1 MKRKIF
7 LALFSI
13 LALLLPLNLRGE
25 VVDRIV
31 ALVNGEIIT
40 LSELE
45 QMGKPFYDQVRQT
58 STTGERE
65 EKMKKAR
72 IEVLDRLI
80 DSRLLEEEM
89 KKRKIEVPERDVD
102 AAIQDVLKSS
112 NLTENDMKKALAREG
127 MTYSTYRQRVRDEL
141 GKMRLVSR
149 EIKSKIVIED
159 VVLRDYYQKNLEK
172 FTDPLEVKIQQI
184 FFPVPEHASQEE
196 TAAVEREARPIL
208 ERARKG
214 EDFAELSGTRDFV
227 MMLAGERLRVALV
240 TTHLPLSQV
249 SGSLSE
255 EKILSV
261 IEITGQ
267 GLKKFWGFRTPRI
280 AVTAFN
286 PHAGEGGLFGKE
298 EKIISRAVERARERG
313 WGASGP
319 WPADSLFYRAVQGEY
334 DAVVCMYHDQGLI
347 PLKLLHFDTAVNVT
361 LGLPFIRTSVDHG
374 VAYDIAGQ
382 GTASPRSMEE
392 AIKLAAQMAVRKRQA
407 PNAK

>member
-58 STTGERE
+58 STAGERE

-214 EDFAELSGTRDFV
+214 EDFAELAR
-227 MMLAGERLRVALV
+227 
-240 TTHLPLSQV
+240 
-249 SGSLSE
+249 
-255 EKILSV
+255 
-261 IEITGQ
+261 
-267 GLKKFWGFRTPRI
+267 KFSKGPE
-280 AVTAFN
+280 
-286 PHAGEGGLFGKE
+286 AGEGGLLGYFKH
-298 EKIISRAVERARERG
+298 RELM
-313 WGASGP
+313 P
-319 WPADSLFYRAVQGEY
+319 EL
-334 DAVVCMYHDQGLI
+334 
-347 PLKLLHFDTAVNVT
+347 
-361 LGLPFIRTSVDHG
+361 
-374 VAYDIAGQ
+374 
-382 GTASPRSMEE
+382 EE
-392 AIKLAAQMAVRKRQA
+392 AGFKLRSGEISDLVRSPAGFHILRVLERKGGEPRPFAEVQFKIREELSEAEAQKKFEQWMKELKSKAYIEIRL
-407 PNAK
+407 

>member
-1 MKRKIF
+1 VLILIFKVPFVMKRKIF

-40 LSELE
+40 LSELD
-45 QMGKPFYDQVRQT
+45 QMGKPFYDQVRKT
-58 STTGERE
+58 STAGERE

-72 IEVLDRLI
+72 VEVLDRLI
-80 DSRLLEEEM
+80 ENRLLEEEM

-127 MTYSTYRQRVRDEL
+127 MTLSTYRQKVRDEL

-149 EIKSKIVIED
+149 EIKSKIIIED
-159 VVLRDYYQKNLEK
+159 KVLREYYQNNQEK

-214 EDFAELSGTRDFV
+214 EDFAELAR
-227 MMLAGERLRVALV
+227 
-240 TTHLPLSQV
+240 
-249 SGSLSE
+249 
-255 EKILSV
+255 
-261 IEITGQ
+261 
-267 GLKKFWGFRTPRI
+267 KFSKGPE
-280 AVTAFN
+280 
-286 PHAGEGGLFGKE
+286 AGEGGLLGYFKH
-298 EKIISRAVERARERG
+298 RELM
-313 WGASGP
+313 P
-319 WPADSLFYRAVQGEY
+319 EL
-334 DAVVCMYHDQGLI
+334 
-347 PLKLLHFDTAVNVT
+347 
-361 LGLPFIRTSVDHG
+361 
-374 VAYDIAGQ
+374 
-382 GTASPRSMEE
+382 EE
-392 AIKLAAQMAVRKRQA
+392 AAFKLRSGEISDLVRSPAGFHILRVLERKGGEPRPFAEVQFKIREELSEAEAQKKFEQWMKELKSKAYIEIRL
-407 PNAK
+407 